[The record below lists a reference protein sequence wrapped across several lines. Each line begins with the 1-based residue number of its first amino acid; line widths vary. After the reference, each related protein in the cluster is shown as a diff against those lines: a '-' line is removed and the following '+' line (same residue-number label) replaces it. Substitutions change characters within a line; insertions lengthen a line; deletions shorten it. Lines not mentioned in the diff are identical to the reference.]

1 MRKKICV
8 LTSAH
13 PAFDVRIF
21 HKECKSLVA
30 AGYEVVLIAPHH
42 ESLVRDGVRVIGTG
56 RRKGRLA
63 RATLGVASTLIAA
76 LRENADV
83 YHFHDPELIP
93 AGVFLRLLGHK
104 VIYDIHEN
112 LPKTLSYKHYLPAW
126 IRKSLVRTV
135 AILEQLA
142 SRSFSAL
149 ITTTATVGARFAP
162 WNSQICLVRNYPS
175 LDEFA
180 VSNSHAKRGRSF
192 VYVGACI
199 TAARGAR
206 EMVEAIGLLPAHS
219 SPKLQLAG
227 RFDPPELQKQLQ
239 ALPGWQRVEV
249 LGYLD
254 RVQVAEVMFR
264 AFAGVVTIHPEPN
277 YLEALSVKLF
287 EYMAAGLP
295 VIANNFPV
303 YSDIVEEARCGLLVN
318 SLNVQEIADAMAYL
332 LDNPEEA
339 REMGERGR
347 FAVLHKFNWGKEQQ
361 NLLDLYDELLSPA
374 ARPAGVPTTRELR

>member
-1 MRKKICV
+1 MQKKTCV

-13 PAFDVRIF
+13 PPFDARIF

-42 ESLVRDGVRVIGTG
+42 ESLVKDGVRVIGTG
-56 RRKGRLA
+56 HHKGRLA
-63 RATLGVASTLIAA
+63 RATLGVTSTLMAA
-76 LRENADV
+76 LRENADI

-93 AGVFLRLLGHK
+93 VGIFLRLLGHK

-112 LPKTLSYKHYLPAW
+112 LPKTLSYKHYLPTW
-126 IRKSLVRTV
+126 LRKSLVKIV

-149 ITTTATVGARFAP
+149 ITTTAVVGARFAP
-162 WNSQICLVRNYPS
+162 WNSHIALVRNYPS

-180 VSNSHAKRGRSF
+180 VSNSHAERGRSF

-206 EMVEAIGLLPAHS
+206 EMVEAIGLLPADA
-219 SPKLQLAG
+219 SPQLQLAG
-227 RFDPPELQKQLQ
+227 MFDPPELQKQLQ
-239 ALPGWQRVEV
+239 ALPGWQRTEV

-254 RVQVAEVMFR
+254 RMQVAELMFR

-277 YLEALSVKLF
+277 YLEALSVKLL

-295 VIANNFPV
+295 VIANDFPV
-303 YSDIVEEARCGLLVN
+303 YSDIVNEARCGLLVDP
-318 SLNVQEIADAMAYL
+318 LNVREIADAMAYL
-332 LDNPEEA
+332 LENPGEA
-339 REMGERGR
+339 RKMGERGR
-347 FAVLHKFNWGKEQQ
+347 SAILHKFNWDKEQKS
-361 NLLDLYDELLSPA
+361 LLDLYDELLFPV
-374 ARPAGVPTTRELR
+374 ARPAGVRATRELP